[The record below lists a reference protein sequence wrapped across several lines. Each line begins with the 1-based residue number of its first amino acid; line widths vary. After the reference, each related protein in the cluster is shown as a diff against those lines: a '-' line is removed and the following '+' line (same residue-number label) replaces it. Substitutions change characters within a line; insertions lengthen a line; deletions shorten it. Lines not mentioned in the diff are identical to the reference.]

1 MSDIKKAI
9 EALLDNNDK
18 LLLSDVS
25 NSFTVGDLKEIIWSA
40 MLRERQKMNGYEYE
54 NCPLE
59 DWQIN
64 DTKTWHFNEWLN
76 NYC

>member
-1 MSDIKKAI
+1 MSDIKKI
-9 EALLDNNDK
+9 IGALSDNDEK

-25 NSFTVGDLKEIIWSA
+25 NSFTVGDLKEMIWSA
-40 MLRERQKMNGYEYE
+40 MLRERQKMNEYE
-54 NCPLE
+54 NAPLE

-64 DTKTWHFNEWLN
+64 DTKTWHFNEWLK